1 MSTPSLHRPPRHPH
15 AWWVSLVASQFAV
28 AALWMRYGAGWGVAS
43 MFASHAP
50 FLWGTLRPGSHLFS
64 PVITRMPTDARVVW
78 LTIDDGPSD
87 DTLAILDLLD
97 AHGARATFFLVGER
111 AERRPELVREIVQRG
126 HEVANHSHTHPQA
139 WFWALGPR
147 RMRRE
152 IDTAQRTL
160 TALAGKVPRRFR
172 AVVGMANPFTAAPL
186 KAHDLTR
193 VGWGARG
200 FDAVAKDPAAIVAR
214 IERDLAPG
222 AIVLLH
228 EGARHGRNVET
239 IARLL
244 ARLDVLGYRS
254 IVPGVEYAPEDALH
268 RSSGQTAGQAATGEP
283 LRIDT
288 PLPGERA

>member
-1 MSTPSLHRPPRHPH
+1 MPRMSTPSLHRPPRHPH
-15 AWWVSLVASQFAV
+15 AWLGAFVASQLAV
-28 AALWMRYGAGWGVAS
+28 VAVWARFGAGWGLAA

-50 FLWGTLRPGSHLFS
+50 FFWGTLRPGSRMFS
-64 PVITRMPTDARVVW
+64 PVLTRFATDERAVW

-87 DTLAILDLLD
+87 ETPAILDLLD
-97 AHGARATFFLVGER
+97 AHHARATFFLVGER
-111 AERRPELVREIVQRG
+111 AATRPELVREIVRRG

-139 WFWALGPR
+139 WFWAVGPR
-147 RMRRE
+147 GMRMQ

-160 TALAGKVPRRFR
+160 TALAGVAPRRFR

-186 KAHDLTR
+186 KAHGLTR
-193 VGWGARG
+193 VGWSARG
-200 FDAVAKDPAAIVAR
+200 YDAVAKDPAVIVAR

-244 ARLDVLGYRS
+244 QRLDVLGYRA
-254 IVPGVEYAPEDALH
+254 IVPGVDGNP
-268 RSSGQTAGQAATGEP
+268 AAYEP
-283 LRIDT
+283 HGIDT
-288 PLPGERA
+288 HATHEHR